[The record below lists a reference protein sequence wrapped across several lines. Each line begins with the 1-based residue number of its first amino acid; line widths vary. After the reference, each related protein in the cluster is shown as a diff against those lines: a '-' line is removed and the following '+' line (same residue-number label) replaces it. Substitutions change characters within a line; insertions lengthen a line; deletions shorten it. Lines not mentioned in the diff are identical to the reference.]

1 MSEVVTRTIVHEEGE
16 KVIYPIDE
24 ILNDLPQMTAFFN
37 AIEFSHNKIQLAS
50 QPKAEKDVFDI
61 INEVM
66 QLQQSL
72 SRQEKETPID
82 WGSLTNL
89 VIQVL
94 RALSSAISSNPQ
106 AVAQAAEKLREVLN
120 ILTGKK

>member
-1 MSEVVTRTIVHEEGE
+1 VHEEGE

-37 AIEFSHNKIQLAS
+37 AIEFSHNKIQLSS
-50 QPKAEKDVFDI
+50 QPRAEKDVLDI

-72 SRQEKETPID
+72 SKPEKETPVD
-82 WGSLTNL
+82 WVSLTNL
-89 VIQVL
+89 LIQIL

-120 ILTGKK
+120 VLTGKK

>member
-1 MSEVVTRTIVHEEGE
+1 VHEEGE

>member
-1 MSEVVTRTIVHEEGE
+1 MVTRTIVHEEGE

-37 AIEFSHNKIQLAS
+37 AIEFSHNKIQMAS
-50 QPKAEKDVFDI
+50 QPRAERDVFDI

-72 SRQEKETPID
+72 SKQEKETPID
-82 WGSLTNL
+82 WVSLANL
-89 VIQVL
+89 VIQIL
-94 RALSSAISSNPQ
+94 RAASSNPQ
-106 AVAQAAEKLREVLN
+106 AVAQVSEKLREVLN

>member
-1 MSEVVTRTIVHEEGE
+1 MTRTIVNEEGE

-37 AIEFSHNKIQLAS
+37 AIEFSHNKVQLAS
-50 QPKAEKDVFDI
+50 QSRVEKDVFDI

-72 SRQEKETPID
+72 SKQEKETPID
-82 WGSLTNL
+82 WVSLANL
-89 VIQVL
+89 LIQIL

-106 AVAQAAEKLREVLN
+106 AVAQVAEKLRDSLN

>member
-1 MSEVVTRTIVHEEGE
+1 VVGEVVTRTIVHEEGE

-37 AIEFSHNKIQLAS
+37 AIEFSHNKIQMAS
-50 QPKAEKDVFDI
+50 QPRAERDVFDI

-72 SRQEKETPID
+72 SKQEKETPID
-82 WGSLTNL
+82 WVSLANL
-89 VIQVL
+89 VIQIL
-94 RALSSAISSNPQ
+94 RAASSNPQ
-106 AVAQAAEKLREVLN
+106 AVAQVSEKLREVLN